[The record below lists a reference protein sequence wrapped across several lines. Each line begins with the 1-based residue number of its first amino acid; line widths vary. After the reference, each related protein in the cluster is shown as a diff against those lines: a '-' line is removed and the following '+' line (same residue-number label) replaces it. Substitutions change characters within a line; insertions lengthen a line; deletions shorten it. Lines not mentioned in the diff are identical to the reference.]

1 MLGSNAVM
9 MPAATATPTPI
20 STLQRSID
28 VPLQLLLQAP
38 IAEPLAPIALSPPAS
53 PQAEAVGRSVT
64 PRVDLNRFHVQLR
77 SLTQI
82 QAQTAATVRRPPL
95 DSNQLPELVELLRH
109 PAETVRLH
117 SALFLQHLFF
127 EQEKTKAK
135 FLALDGMRY
144 LLELLR
150 SPAPDL
156 LHAALGALR
165 NLSSTKNDEIKVCSA
180 FVLMFFPSTNEE
192 TSRTD

>member
-1 MLGSNAVM
+1 MHGSNAAL
-9 MPAATATPTPI
+9 MPAAAAPATPI
-20 STLQRSID
+20 GTLQRSID
-28 VPLQLLLQAP
+28 VPLQAP
-38 IAEPLAPIALSPPAS
+38 IAEPVAPIAEFPPAS
-53 PQAEAVGRSVT
+53 PQAEAGDRRSVS
-64 PRVDLNRFHVQLR
+64 PQLDPNRFHVQLR
-77 SLTQI
+77 PLTQI
-82 QAQTAATVRRPPL
+82 QAQAAAAVRRPPL

-150 SPAPDL
+150 SPSPDV

-165 NLSSTKNDEIKVCSA
+165 NLSSTKNDEIKVRS
-180 FVLMFFPSTNEE
+180 
-192 TSRTD
+192 D